1 MRQHHD
7 TNVVAFSKPSIWFNQ
22 FPSPLKQNHRYYS
35 IYWKF
40 ICIIVVLALI
50 VYIRQADKLKK
61 ITLSRNEY
69 QIERR
74 YHVGEDAV
82 KNVQRLVL
90 EYASTQN

>member
-40 ICIIVVLALI
+40 IRIIVVFALI
-50 VYIRQADKLKK
+50 VYIRHYVYLVKPSPFIHPAFLNLFAFSMK
-61 ITLSRNEY
+61 ILSA
-69 QIERR
+69 IAFSSL
-74 YHVGEDAV
+74 H
-82 KNVQRLVL
+82 
-90 EYASTQN
+90 TT